1 MVAKCANPRCNHG
14 FRYVSQG
21 KLYLFGHQSIE
32 QALWLCPQCASR
44 FEIVLDGN
52 SNPVLTPRS
61 SSAERKAENLPIRGR
76 IKEGDRARANE
87 RLPSQSLI
95 EWTVSWLESRERQA
109 EREQDVLSLPA
120 NISDYNRSSRERGA
134 AGGVCRRSGVHKV
147 IHHRHRSAHQAI
159 LHEGEVFPACRGCG
173 TQVSFEFLQPLEAA
187 GEVEHIGYDWDFL
200 ESVWGAVSGGE
211 S

>member
-21 KLYLFGHQSIE
+21 KLYLFGRQSIE
-32 QALWLCPQCASR
+32 QTLWLCPQCASR
-44 FEIVLDGN
+44 FDLVLDGN

-61 SSAERKAENLPIRGR
+61 LSAEPKAENTLIRGR
-76 IKEGDRARANE
+76 VERANE

-95 EWTVSWLESRERQA
+95 EWTVSWLESRERQG
-109 EREQDVLSLPA
+109 EGKRDVLPLPA
-120 NISDYNRSSRERGA
+120 DISDYNRGNREREVVGV
-134 AGGVCRRSGVHKV
+134 VCRRSGVHRV
-147 IHHRHRSAHQAI
+147 IHHRHRSAHEAI
-159 LHEGEVFPACRGCG
+159 IQEGEVFPACRGCG
-173 TQVSFEFLQPLEAA
+173 TRVSFEFVQPLEAA